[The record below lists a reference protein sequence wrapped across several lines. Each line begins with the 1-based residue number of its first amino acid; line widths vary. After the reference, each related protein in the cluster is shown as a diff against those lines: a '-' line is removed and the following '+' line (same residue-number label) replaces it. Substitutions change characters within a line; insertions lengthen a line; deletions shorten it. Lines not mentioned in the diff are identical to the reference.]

1 MLRTITPLL
10 GAFLLA
16 GATSLYA
23 QTTPPASGTPD
34 ATKQERRDKMKAAA
48 KQARQACQGKEGT
61 DHRDCMRTEFCKQS
75 KDPAKCEARMKEHA
89 AAFNKAYDACKSKAT
104 GDEFRACMRQQH
116 VDARGGGKK

>member
-16 GATSLYA
+16 GATTLYA
-23 QTTPPASGTPD
+23 QTPTPPSD
-34 ATKQERRDKMKAAA
+34 ADKAARHDKMKAAA
-48 KQARQACQGKEGT
+48 KQARQACQGREGT
-61 DHRDCMRTEFCKQS
+61 EHRDCMRTEFCKQS
-75 KDPAKCEARMKEHA
+75 KDAAKCEARIKQHA
-89 AAFNKAYDACKSKAT
+89 EAFNKGYEACKGKAT

>member
-1 MLRTITPLL
+1 MLKTLTPLV

-23 QTTPPASGTPD
+23 QATPPASGAPD
-34 ATKQERRDKMKAAA
+34 ATKQERREKAKAAQQ
-48 KQARQACQGKEGT
+48 KARQACQGTEGT
-61 DHRDCMRTEFCKQS
+61 AHRDCMRKEMCAQA
-75 KDPAKCEARMKEHA
+75 KDPAQCEAHWKGRAET
-89 AAFNKAYDACKSKAT
+89 FNKAYDVCKSKAT